1 MLKHVKLV
9 LVLFSLVF
17 VYFFITINSTY
28 EVETIVQSKFDGLDC
43 LRKYGGKISEIE
55 TGDKHYLPGFANINM
70 THPDGTQWN
79 DSYETVTWLKSRTIH
94 VSAKAS
100 NGADLNKIN
109 YYIYVP
115 YGGMLCQGTVEDYN
129 KAKSSAEFDVTFD
142 KSTDANGIQLWMEI
156 IDSKNNKS
164 DDKGTESFIFI
175 DNDAPKF
182 NISKSEVI
190 EENGERYLYVQFDLN
205 DELSGID
212 SAKTK
217 MVISNTA
224 GYYSQDK
231 FETIN
236 KNGSTPKSYSIYM
249 KIPLSVA
256 GEGKYSVHVEVQ
268 DVVGNKNST
277 SEGLFFDTNNPN
289 AGLQMPGSSSS
300 SGNATGTTTPDWT
313 EVNTSVPASE
323 NDDSSIPGKTS
334 VNKITIGDS
343 QKITCDNSLQSFI
356 SEIWKY
362 FVIFGP
368 ILLIVMVSLDFFK
381 ALFSSDSDMLTKS
394 GSNTVKRTI
403 SAIILLLLPLIIET
417 ILGFFGLELC
427 I

>member
-9 LVLFSLVF
+9 IILFSLAF
-17 VYFFITINSTY
+17 IYFFITMNNTY

-55 TGDKHYLPGFANINM
+55 TGDKHYLPGIANVNM

-100 NGADLNKIN
+100 VGAELHKIN

-115 YGGMLCQGTVEDYN
+115 NGGRLCQGTIEDYN
-129 KAKSSAEFDVTFD
+129 NAKSSAVFDITFD
-142 KSTDANGIQLWMEI
+142 KSTDSNGIQLWMEI

-212 SAKTK
+212 SSKTK

-236 KNGSTPKSYSIYM
+236 KNGTTPKSYSIYM

-256 GEGKYSVHVEVQ
+256 GEGKYSIYAEVQ
-268 DVVGNKNST
+268 DAVGNKNSIN
-277 SEGLFFDTNNPN
+277 EGLYFDTTSGSN
-289 AGLQMPGSSSS
+289 GLQTPS
-300 SGNATGTTTPDWT
+300 NGTNQTQEWTT
-313 EVNTSVPASE
+313 VNTTISASE
-323 NDDSSIPGKTS
+323 SDDGGNIPGKTS

-381 ALFSSDSDMLTKS
+381 ALFSSDSDMLTKA